1 MRLAFPIRPL
11 SIRQRLRL
19 NHLLFL
25 LLFFLTIGLLAGL
38 SQRYPVQFDWSH
50 GQRNTLSVAS
60 QTLLAAMPGPVRV
73 TAYARETPELR
84 EAIRRLTGRYQRYK
98 PDFTLEFVNPDLLPD
113 RVRALGLTLDGE
125 LVIDYRGRSQTVQRL
140 GEQAVTQALQRLS
153 RGTERQVHFL
163 TGHGER
169 KPDGIANHDLGD
181 FGRELA
187 KIGIQARSV
196 DLTQTPQLPAGTAVL
211 VIASPQQPLSAV
223 EVPAL
228 LAYLGQG
235 GHLLWLREPHEP
247 AGWQPLAT
255 ALGVTALPGT
265 VMDPDAPRLGLINS
279 PDFIPIAD
287 YGPHP
292 ITAPLRLPTLLPQAV
307 ALAAQPP
314 AGWNTA
320 LLLESQPRSWTET
333 GASAETRRFDPDTL
347 ERAGPLPVA
356 VALTRPRPAG
366 PEQRLVIV
374 GDGDFLTNTY
384 LGNGANLQLG
394 LNLFN
399 WLAVDDVLITVPPR
413 TAPDVQ
419 LHLSDRALAII
430 AGVFLIGL
438 PGLLLISGGLMG
450 YYRRR
455 R

>member
-1 MRLAFPIRPL
+1 MRLAFPIRPR

-38 SQRYPVQFDWSH
+38 SQRYPVQFDWSY

-60 QTLLAAMPGPVRV
+60 QTLLTAMPGPVRV

-84 EAIRRLTGRYQRYK
+84 EAIRRLVGRYQRYK
-98 PDFTLEFVNPDLLPD
+98 PDFTLELVNPDLLPD
-113 RVRALGLTLDGE
+113 RVRELGLTLDGE

-153 RGTERQVHFL
+153 RGAERQVHFL

-169 KPDGIANHDLGD
+169 KPDGIANHDWGD

-187 KIGIQARSV
+187 KIGIQIRPVELS
-196 DLTQTPQLPAGTAVL
+196 QTPQLPAGITVL
-211 VIASPQQPLSAV
+211 VIASPQRPLSAV

-228 LAYLGQG
+228 LAYLDQG

-247 AGWQPLAT
+247 AGWSSLAT

-314 AGWNTA
+314 AGWKTA

-333 GASAETRRFDPDTL
+333 GTSAETRRLDPDTP
-347 ERAGPLPVA
+347 ERAGPLPVG
-356 VALTRPRPAG
+356 VALTRSRPAG